1 MAKHKVSH
9 LGKKG
14 HSKKRKSGGK
24 KHSSKKHTM
33 VKA

>member
-1 MAKHKVSH
+1 MAKKISH
-9 LGKKG
+9 VGKK
-14 HSKKRKSGGK
+14 HHKKGRKAGGK